1 MRQNAQYILHLGK
14 NYSKNQVVND
24 TLSKLLTL
32 HRFEN
37 DGWSLVDI

>member
-1 MRQNAQYILHLGK
+1 MPNTSCTWERIIPK
-14 NYSKNQVVND
+14 IQVVND